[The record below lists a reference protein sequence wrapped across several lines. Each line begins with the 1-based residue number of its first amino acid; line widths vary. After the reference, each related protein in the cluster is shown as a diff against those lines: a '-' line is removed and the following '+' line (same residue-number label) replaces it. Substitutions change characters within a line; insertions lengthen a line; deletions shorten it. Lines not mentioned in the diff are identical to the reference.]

1 MKKPF
6 KEWGVV
12 KFLTNKV
19 PKAAGKVVGEV
30 ADVALRGESPLKA
43 ISDLL
48 TGDDDFAQLSPE
60 DIAKARELAQMDF
73 EREKAYLKDI
83 QDARG
88 MQTEIGT
95 SQHSTRLSK
104 NFIYYFAMGVAG
116 SMLII
121 VLLLFFIQIPED
133 NKRIIDMLLGAFVG
147 ILVSI
152 GTFFYGS
159 SMGSKNKETALTGI
173 AQRAK
178 ETMK

>member
-12 KFLTNKV
+12 KFLTDKV
-19 PKAAGKVVGEV
+19 PKAAGKVVSEV
-30 ADVALRGESPLKA
+30 ADVALRGESPIKA
-43 ISDLL
+43 ISDLI
-48 TGDDDFAQLSPE
+48 TGDDDFAQLSPQ
-60 DIAKARELAQMDF
+60 DIAKAHELAKMDF
-73 EREKAYLKDI
+73 EREKAFLKDI
-83 QDARG
+83 QDARS
-88 MQTEIGT
+88 MQTDIAT
-95 SQHSTRLSK
+95 SRHSTRLSK
-104 NFIYYFAMGVAG
+104 NFIYYFATGVAG
-116 SMLII
+116 SMLVV
-121 VLLLFFIQIPED
+121 VLLLFFVQIPED

-178 ETMK
+178 DASK